1 MKKAWNEKKTNN
13 LKEQALQLIQKNE
26 KLERRIATL
35 QGNDKAETM
44 KSTKKGD
51 DESEKIQI
59 CIKSPLKSNNQSED
73 QNESCSTLALTKISD
88 SEEEGADEDKK
99 KLISSKRKRTRVRK
113 TKRCHLCRKRGHIK
127 RDCMFSLVLQN

>member
-1 MKKAWNEKKTNN
+1 MKKAWNEKNMHN

-99 KLISSKRKRTRVRK
+99 KLISSKRKRTRIRK